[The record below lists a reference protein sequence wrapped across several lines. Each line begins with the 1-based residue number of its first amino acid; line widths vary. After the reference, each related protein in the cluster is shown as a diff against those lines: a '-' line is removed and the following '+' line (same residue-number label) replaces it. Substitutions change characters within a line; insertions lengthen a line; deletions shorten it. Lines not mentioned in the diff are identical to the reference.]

1 MLLGLYSP
9 KQGIMTKIFYSIL
22 KTLHLGAG
30 TINESQ
36 FFKPKYGNIYTL
48 TLSDQEVLMFTKIRF
63 KWRCN
68 DILNNMSQFDTTHC
82 TCDHSQCT
90 SDIRSILLWWV
101 CCTIRELLQKLLSN
115 QRRINYQEDLAC
127 LLILCHLHLMIDRPH
142 FAHTPNRLSVLCH
155 VSWVW
160 RSILLN
166 RVKGH
171 FFPLSPY
178 QIFELETIPLF
189 AACSSNTTCMWQ

>member
-63 KWRCN
+63 K
-68 DILNNMSQFDTTHC
+68 
-82 TCDHSQCT
+82 
-90 SDIRSILLWWV
+90 
-101 CCTIRELLQKLLSN
+101 
-115 QRRINYQEDLAC
+115 
-127 LLILCHLHLMIDRPH
+127 
-142 FAHTPNRLSVLCH
+142 
-155 VSWVW
+155 
-160 RSILLN
+160 
-166 RVKGH
+166 
-171 FFPLSPY
+171 
-178 QIFELETIPLF
+178 
-189 AACSSNTTCMWQ
+189 